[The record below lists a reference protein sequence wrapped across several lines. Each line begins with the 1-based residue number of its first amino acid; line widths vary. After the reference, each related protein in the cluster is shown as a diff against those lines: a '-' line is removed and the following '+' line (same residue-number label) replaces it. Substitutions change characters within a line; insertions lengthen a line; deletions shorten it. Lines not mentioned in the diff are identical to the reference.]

1 MQESHQRFRQAG
13 GGGKPVNIVADDAG
27 IALLPERLHVRK

>member
-13 GGGKPVNIVADDAG
+13 GGDKSVNVVADDAG
-27 IALLPERLHVRK
+27 IAQLPERLHVRK